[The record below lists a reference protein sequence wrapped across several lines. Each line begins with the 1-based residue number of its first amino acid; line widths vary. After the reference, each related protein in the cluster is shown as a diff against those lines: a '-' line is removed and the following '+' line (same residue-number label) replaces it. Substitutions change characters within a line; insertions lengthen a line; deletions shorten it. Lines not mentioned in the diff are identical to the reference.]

1 MFRGDEGMRFA
12 VKEMRE
18 KAGMT
23 QEELS
28 AKSGVSLKTISALEA
43 NSTSICNSKDITYIA
58 YALGISV
65 KNLFFEDKV

>member
-1 MFRGDEGMRFA
+1 MRFA

-28 AKSGVSLKTISALEA
+28 ARSGVSLKTISELEE
-43 NSTSICNSKDITYIA
+43 NSIDICNSKDMTYIA

-65 KNLFFEDKV
+65 RNLFFEEDV